1 MRTAKSLTPVKK
13 RVLENEFCQPWGTPK
28 NKMKKIDPETLKR
41 WKEDPSNWKLWGMV
55 YYNPEDPRIFP
66 PKPIEW
72 MGWTINFANP
82 KSVIAFIVLLI
93 VALLPVWFI
102 H

>member
-1 MRTAKSLTPVKK
+1 MEKLDS
-13 RVLENEFCQPWGTPK
+13 
-28 NKMKKIDPETLKR
+28 ETLKR
-41 WKEDPSNWKLWGMV
+41 WKEDPNNWKWGLF

-82 KSVIAFIVLLI
+82 KSILAFVVIFGITLGLI
-93 VALLPVWFI
+93 ALL
-102 H
+102 